1 MRYIGFLIIS
11 FKIFGWQIL
20 LYPAL
25 MYPKEFLLITK
36 ELFLA
41 YITNSCIYCRILDN
55 FFN

>member
-1 MRYIGFLIIS
+1 MRYIGFFIIS

-20 LYPAL
+20 LYPIL